1 MGLLST
7 TRQFI
12 NEEAWEL
19 LAGDL
24 HLSGREQQIVRH
36 IFDDKKE
43 GDIAAELG
51 ISPHTIHTHLDRL
64 YHKLGVN
71 SRVELVVRI
80 MNRFIE
86 LTSQPDS
93 PLPPICGRPC
103 MMRAEQFG
111 S

>member
-1 MGLLST
+1 MSPLTST
-7 TRQFI
+7 QQFI
-12 NEEAWEL
+12 SPEAWDL

-24 HLSGREQQIVRH
+24 RLSGREVQCVRQI
-36 IFDDKKE
+36 FADKKE

-80 MNRFIE
+80 MARFLE
-86 LTSQPDS
+86 LTSRPDS

-103 MMRAEQFG
+103 AVRPEG
-111 S
+111 G